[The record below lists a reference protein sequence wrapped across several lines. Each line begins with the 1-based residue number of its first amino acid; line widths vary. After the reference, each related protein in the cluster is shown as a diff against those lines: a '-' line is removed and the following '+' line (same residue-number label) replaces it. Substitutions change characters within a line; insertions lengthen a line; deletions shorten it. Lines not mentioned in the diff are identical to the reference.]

1 MKTWNFVLIILTSVI
16 ALTFVAKTAFA
27 YDNDTNILF
36 GDAKHQI
43 SVHGGVSLR
52 HQFENLYMFEIQYS
66 QANTFFGLD
75 ARQNLELITARGFG
89 NAQKYSQDIILGISE
104 DAIVFHT
111 QRFYI
116 GATLGAYIKSQ
127 KTDRISSK
135 FTFGQKFFIGLKFL
149 QNSAVELYVR
159 HFSNGSLT
167 ELNSGQNFMGLSYTI
182 NF

>member
-1 MKTWNFVLIILTSVI
+1 MTTTITYYLVMQNIKYRYVAAYHCVTSLKI
-16 ALTFVAKTAFA
+16 CICLKF
-27 YDNDTNILF
+27 
-36 GDAKHQI
+36 
-43 SVHGGVSLR
+43 
-52 HQFENLYMFEIQYS
+52 
-66 QANTFFGLD
+66 NT
-75 ARQNLELITARGFG
+75 ITARGFG
-89 NAQKYSQDIILGISE
+89 DAQKYSQDIILGISE

-149 QNSAVELYVR
+149 QNSAMELYVR